1 MAVYTDRIVT
11 VLERYGHYEIY
22 VDCCFYA
29 SCDTY
34 TELSEELREIHSTYG
49 YGEEIYL

>member
-22 VDCCFYA
+22 VDCSFWA
-29 SCDTY
+29 SVDTY
-34 TELSEELREIHSTYG
+34 TELTEELSEIHSIFG
-49 YGEEIYL
+49 YGEESYL